1 MYVYNGYMLDKQL
14 VNLKCVIITDIA
26 RESQICQRFVNFV
39 AMFIFEIFKNNAKK
53 SFLAVVR

>member
-53 SFLAVVR
+53 SFLQ